1 MEEKWVDI
9 PGYEGSYQVSNI
21 GNVKSLERIISRL
34 PTTQYV
40 RERILKQGTHCR
52 GYKHVSIKGHNGI
65 KSQKVH
71 RLVAMAFLGY
81 DPSMK
86 DMVIDHI
93 DGCAGNNLLS
103 NIRVVT
109 RRENT
114 TICFMKNRSTF
125 TSSSAG
131 VSWTNR
137 ERRWRARI
145 NIDKKEIGLGYF
157 ILESDAV
164 KAYSDALIKY
174 NIKQTL

>member
-1 MEEKWVDI
+1 
-9 PGYEGSYQVSNI
+9 
-21 GNVKSLERIISRL
+21 
-34 PTTQYV
+34 
-40 RERILKQGTHCR
+40 
-52 GYKHVSIKGHNGI
+52 
-65 KSQKVH
+65 
-71 RLVAMAFLGY
+71 MAFLGY

-103 NIRVVT
+103 NIRAVT

-114 TICFMKNRSTF
+114 TVCFIKNRSKF
-125 TSSSAG
+125 TSSSG
-131 VSWTNR
+131 VSTNR

-157 ILESDAV
+157 VLESDAV